1 MSPAFSLSCLL
12 AGYAER
18 ERPELTFACVHTL
31 VSPDFYAR
39 AISTPQRPRGILVAC
54 SDSRL
59 PDAVIAGQQSGELF
73 V

>member
-1 MSPAFSLSCLL
+1 MISV
-12 AGYAER
+12 ETD
-18 ERPELTFACVHTL
+18 LTTLQSVCVCACP
-31 VSPDFYAR
+31 SPDFYAR
-39 AISTPQRPRGILVAC
+39 AIATPQRPTGILVAC